1 MVRGLLPSI
10 GAACAVWF
18 SLAVSA
24 PHARAQVASPAP
36 SLGAPTPGPTPSP
49 TPSAAAGP
57 RREAAWGIG
66 LRSGYT
72 TIPNFILGSLF
83 DKYKPVNGWFI
94 EAVASRRIKG
104 LTLLLS
110 MTGTFASADKG
121 VWQRGPTKT
130 PNDVAIDL
138 GLWSADAVFDYE
150 VRLHSRFA
158 LHFGAGIGL
167 GALFGTI
174 SSTECAFVMI
184 GNVQTCRTDP
194 NQPPRDRKA
203 EDSWPLYPILHV
215 VAGARVDLWDRLSLR
230 IDFDFR
236 NAFGLGVGLFWE
248 L

>member
-1 MVRGLLPSI
+1 MRKSVVFGLA
-10 GAACAVWF
+10 GVW
-18 SLAVSA
+18 V
-24 PHARAQVASPAP
+24 VASSGAWAQLSPVAPAP
-36 SLGAPTPGPTPSP
+36 IATPLPT
-49 TPSAAAGP
+49 AAAP
-57 RREAAWGIG
+57 VVDASSKSVWGLG

-83 DKYKPVNGWFI
+83 ERYKPINGWFI
-94 EAVASRRIKG
+94 EAVASRRVKG

-110 MTGTFASADKG
+110 MTGTFASADRG
-121 VWQRGPTKT
+121 IWQRGPTKT
-130 PNDVAIDL
+130 PNDVSIDI

-174 SSTECAFVMI
+174 SSHECALGML
-184 GNVQTCRTDP
+184 GNVTTCTFDQS
-194 NQPPRDRKA
+194 QPSRDRKA

-215 VAGARVDLWDRLSLR
+215 VAGMRIDLWDRLSMR
-230 IDFDFR
+230 VDFDFR
-236 NAFGLGVGLFWE
+236 NAFGLGVGFFWE